1 MMQQGSL
8 RAEVRADLPSLHE
21 LGALLAEQI
30 PRLGPED
37 IATIGVPAPLVH
49 PEALLD
55 VLPEQEALVW
65 DTPSGAAFSG
75 AGACSILR
83 ASGAERFSSIVAQ
96 ARALWGRVVP
106 LSARHRAPAPRLFGG
121 FAFAPRAPTPRPWS
135 EFGDALFV
143 LPRYGYSR
151 TDREAWLSVALPRQ
165 ELIALGA
172 EGLIAELERLRQRL
186 TLVPART
193 EATALR
199 SVLEVDTPEHVA
211 RFVGLAT
218 ELHQA
223 ILQGQFEKV
232 VLAERRQLQLR
243 PAPQPSAVLARL
255 RGLAPECL
263 RFALRSGSSTF
274 LGATPERLVQK
285 QGLDVFTEA
294 VAGSIRA
301 GHEARDALLGSQK
314 DRAEHAFVV
323 REIVRQLEPLS
334 TTLWHAPEPQVRA
347 LRHLLHL
354 CTPMRARLRDQCHV
368 LDLVERLH
376 PTPAVGG
383 LPREAALGW
392 IVASEPEPRG
402 WYSGPIGWFDAA
414 GDGEFHVA
422 LRSGILDGEHAYL
435 YAGAGIVRDSNPEH
449 ERAETQLKMQV
460 LRAALGVVP

>member
-8 RAEVRADLPSLHE
+8 RAEMRAGSPSLQE
-21 LGALLAEQI
+21 LGAVLAEQI
-30 PRLGPED
+30 PRLGAD
-37 IATIGVPAPLVH
+37 ALASVSVPAPLVP
-49 PEALLD
+49 PEALPDLF
-55 VLPEQEALVW
+55 PEQGALVW

-75 AGACSILR
+75 AGACASLR
-83 ASGAERFSSIVAQ
+83 AAGPDRFRSIVEQ
-96 ARALWGRVVP
+96 ARALWPRLVP
-106 LSARHRAPAPRLFGG
+106 LSVRGRAPAPRLFGG
-121 FAFAPRAPTPRPWS
+121 FAFAPRPTPPRPWS

-151 TDREAWLSVALPRQ
+151 VEREAWLSLTLPRH
-165 ELIALGA
+165 ELLTLGP
-172 EGLIAELERLRQRL
+172 ERVLAELELVRQRL
-186 TLVPART
+186 SAAAAQPEAVPAR
-193 EATALR
+193 A
-199 SVLEVDTPEHVA
+199 VLAADAPRDPD
-211 RFVGLAT
+211 RFVALAT
-218 ELHQA
+218 ELRDA
-223 ILQGQFEKV
+223 IVQGRFDKV
-232 VLAERRQLQLR
+232 VLAEQRQLQLS

-255 RGLAPECL
+255 RELAPECL
-263 RFALRSGSSTF
+263 RFALRSGAATF
-274 LGATPERLVQK
+274 LGATPERLVQQ

-301 GHEARDALLGSQK
+301 GEEARDSLLGSQK

-354 CTPMRARLRDQCHV
+354 YTPMRARLRERCHV

-383 LPREAALGW
+383 LPREAAQRW
-392 IVASEPEPRG
+392 IVESEPEPRG

-422 LRSGILDGEHAYL
+422 LRSGVLDGDQAYL

-449 ERAETQLKMQV
+449 ERAETQLKLQV
-460 LRAALGVVP
+460 LKAALGVTP